1 MFVLGLRVKVGLLGM
16 GLVLWLEFGLGYEGV
31 KIFMKCSYSEE
42 KPLSIRVFNFAFFF
56 EYPTLSKSCRTK
68 IF

>member
-1 MFVLGLRVKVGLLGM
+1 MFVLGLGIKVGLLGIELM
-16 GLVLWLEFGLGYEGV
+16 LWLEFGLGYEGV

-42 KPLSIRVFNFAFFF
+42 NPLSIRVFNFAFFF
-56 EYPTLSKSCRTK
+56 EYPPLSKSCRTK

>member
-1 MFVLGLRVKVGLLGM
+1 MLGLGVKVGLLGIE
-16 GLVLWLEFGLGYEGV
+16 LVLWLEFGSRYEGV
-31 KIFMKCSYSEE
+31 KIFMKCGYSEE

-56 EYPTLSKSCRTK
+56 ENPPLAKSCRTK